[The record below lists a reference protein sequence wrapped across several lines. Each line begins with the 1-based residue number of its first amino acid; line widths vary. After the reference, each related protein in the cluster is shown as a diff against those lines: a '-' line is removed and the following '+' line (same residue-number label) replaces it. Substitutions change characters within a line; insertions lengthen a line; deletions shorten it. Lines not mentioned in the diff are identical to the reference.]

1 MTTTNYGSVSRKRRA
16 PLAPF
21 MPDPSRFGAH
31 VTRGWIFLGVSLF
44 CFIWGFGFALVA
56 PNFILFFASPPVLL
70 SFLVFWALPD
80 RRNAPVNTLAWL
92 VNAFMITL
100 IMWPNYLAFAPPGLP
115 WITPLRMVS
124 FLLVIILLYCT
135 SVSKEFRVK
144 IQEVLNES
152 PVISWL
158 FIAYIALSFLSIAFS
173 ARKVATLNSFINAQ
187 LSWTCIFYAS
197 LYVFQK
203 AGRVNRTI
211 GILCWMTLPIGLISC
226 LEARLHH
233 PVWAGHIPSFMQ
245 IDDPAVRRMMGGVA
259 RYGEYRVAATFPVSL
274 GLAEYLS
281 LMLPFIATYAIGPY
295 RLATRLS
302 AAIAIPF
309 ALFIIVL
316 TGSRLGLVGSFIAL
330 ALTAVLS
337 AAMAWRRNPKSIIGP
352 AVVIASPVTLTVVYA
367 STFFVSFM
375 RHAVWNGG
383 GASASTEGRKIQTAL
398 AVPKVLHQPW
408 GYGMGS
414 AAEVV
419 GFITGDFVTL
429 DSYYIEIMV
438 DYGPVGFV
446 VYFGMFIYATI
457 RAVMS
462 FLQYLGKDKEILM
475 LRPLIVSLVTFLIIK
490 SVYNETSNHS
500 IIFMV
505 LAMILV
511 LINRVR
517 HEKKEESSPI
527 AVDKIVKTPMHHR
540 MAS

>member
-1 MTTTNYGSVSRKRRA
+1 
-16 PLAPF
+16 
-21 MPDPSRFGAH
+21 
-31 VTRGWIFLGVSLF
+31 
-44 CFIWGFGFALVA
+44 
-56 PNFILFFASPPVLL
+56 
-70 SFLVFWALPD
+70 
-80 RRNAPVNTLAWL
+80 
-92 VNAFMITL
+92 
-100 IMWPNYLAFAPPGLP
+100 
-115 WITPLRMVS
+115 
-124 FLLVIILLYCT
+124 
-135 SVSKEFRVK
+135 
-144 IQEVLNES
+144 
-152 PVISWL
+152 
-158 FIAYIALSFLSIAFS
+158 
-173 ARKVATLNSFINAQ
+173 
-187 LSWTCIFYAS
+187 
-197 LYVFQK
+197 
-203 AGRVNRTI
+203 
-211 GILCWMTLPIGLISC
+211 MTLPIGLISC